1 MTIEVLDNYLPERE
15 YSMIHD
21 CVMGYNDAGDIKNS
35 FTWIFDNKIAIEPCP
50 DNHFQLIHLIF
61 MEYNILSPYFDLMRP
76 IINKES
82 MVSIGRIKANSII
95 RTETLKVFENSF
107 HTDYEPETAKRM
119 QTAIYYVN
127 SNDGYTLFED
137 GTKVESV
144 GNRLVRFPTNIK
156 HTGTTCTDAN
166 RRVLINFNWF

>member
-1 MTIEVLDNYLPERE
+1 
-15 YSMIHD
+15 
-21 CVMGYNDAGDIKNS
+21 
-35 FTWIFDNKIAIEPCP
+35 
-50 DNHFQLIHLIF
+50 
-61 MEYNILSPYFDLMRP
+61 
-76 IINKES
+76 
-82 MVSIGRIKANSII
+82 
-95 RTETLKVFENSF
+95 
-107 HTDYEPETAKRM
+107 M